1 MKISQLPPDVREKAI
16 AYRESADQGI
26 FYKTSDNLTNAFS
39 WSSTSEGYHYWY
51 KLDLKT
57 YDLKHQLQQLS
68 AQFPNDLEF
77 GAEVGKL
84 ISNL

>member
-16 AYRESADQGI
+16 AYREKFNPLSETDDLLI
-26 FYKTSDNLTNAFS
+26 AFDWKNETEEGFEYWRE
-39 WSSTSEGYHYWY
+39 WS
-51 KLDLKT
+51 KKP

-77 GAEVGKL
+77 GSEVRKL